1 MTFTLIITNNIVEPL
16 SNKIIKAAVMQKFLA
31 KKKLIGKTNLLGKK
45 KLSYPLILAAL
56 LPVLTAS
63 VFVKVAAA
71 IQPAEELLAKQPN
84 IVVIMSDD
92 HAANAI
98 SSYQGRLSSVFKT
111 PNIDRLATN
120 GVRFNG
126 MYANNSIC
134 TPSRAA
140 ILTGQYS
147 HTNGVKTLADSLDR
161 NKDNVAKQLQSAG
174 YQTAIVGKWH
184 LKTEPSGFDYYN
196 VLPNQGEY
204 FDPKLKEVGKK
215 WQNGKKGGEV
225 HSGYVTDVI
234 TDVSLNWLSKR
245 NENKR
250 DENKPFMLMI
260 NHKAPHGLWQPAKRH
275 ENFLADVKIP
285 EPDSL
290 YNRGK
295 HGPTNA
301 VIIDGK
307 AGQQFGSSVSR
318 RMEGRG
324 LVTRMLDKDWPTG
337 PLELESY
344 DWNTVVSAAYQK
356 YLKDY
361 LRTIKAVD
369 ENVGRVLDYLDA
381 NGLTEN
387 TLIIYTSDQGM
398 MLGEHDYYDKRW
410 IYEESIQMPFLVQF
424 PKALTSDNKTSEKSS
439 AGKVSDELF
448 LNIDIAPTLLDLA
461 GVKTPKAMQGQSFKA
476 ALSEPE
482 TTNGRDAIYYR
493 YWLHMSH
500 HTIPAHYGI
509 RTKTHKL
516 AFFYGLPLDGNGAM
530 PAATP
535 PYWELY
541 DLANDPKEMT
551 NLYPSKDSDLL
562 KIQLKAQLT
571 QLKKD
576 IGDTDEHYPSL
587 IAVKAL
593 HWNQ

>member
-1 MTFTLIITNNIVEPL
+1 MNFTTKINNTFFTSL
-16 SNKIIKAAVMQKFLA
+16 KF
-31 KKKLIGKTNLLGKK
+31 
-45 KLSYPLILAAL
+45 SVLAAT
-56 LPVLTAS
+56 VCSTA
-63 VFVKVAAA
+63 VFGKNK
-71 IQPAEELLAKQPN
+71 PAEALAKQPN
-84 IVVIMSDD
+84 IVFIMSDD
-92 HAANAI
+92 HAANAV

-111 PNIDRLATN
+111 PNIDRLATE

-147 HTNGVKTLADSLDR
+147 HTNGVKTLADPFDR
-161 NKDNVAKQLQSAG
+161 KKDNVAKQLQSAG

-204 FDPKLKEVGKK
+204 FDPKLKQIGNK
-215 WQNGKKGGEV
+215 WQNGKKGGKV
-225 HSGYVTDVI
+225 YPGYVTDVV
-234 TDVSLNWLSKR
+234 TDVGINWL
-245 NENKR
+245 NKR

-260 NHKAPHGLWQPAKRH
+260 HHKAPHGLWQPAKRH

-295 HGPTNA
+295 HGPTDA

-324 LVTRMLDKDWPTG
+324 LVTRMLDKSWPTG
-337 PLELESY
+337 PLQLESY

-361 LRTIKAVD
+361 LRTVKAVD

-387 TLIIYTSDQGM
+387 TIVIYTSDQGM

-410 IYEESIQMPFLVQF
+410 IYEESIQMPFLVRY
-424 PKALTSDNKTSEKSS
+424 PKAHN
-439 AGKVSDELF
+439 AGKKVAGKKASGKTTDELF
-448 LNIDIAPTLLDLA
+448 LNIDIAPTLLDVA
-461 GVKTPKAMQGQSFKA
+461 GISTPKNMQGQSFKS
-476 ALSEPE
+476 ALVNPE
-482 TTNGRDAIYYR
+482 QAKGRDAIYYR
-493 YWLHMSH
+493 YWLHMAH
-500 HTIPAHYGI
+500 HTIPAHYGV
-509 RTKTHKL
+509 RTKSHKL
-516 AFFYGLPLDGNGAM
+516 AFFYGLPLDANGAM

-541 DLANDPKEMT
+541 DLDNDPKEMN
-551 NLYPSKDSDLL
+551 NLYPDQESGPL
-562 KIQLKAQLT
+562 KAELKQVLSQLKNEV
-571 QLKKD
+571 
-576 IGDTDEHYPSL
+576 GDTDDVYPTL
-587 IAVKAL
+587 MAVKAE
-593 HWNQ
+593 HWNK

>member
-1 MTFTLIITNNIVEPL
+1 MTFTLKRTNNIAEPL
-16 SNKIIKAAVMQKFLA
+16 SNKTVKVAIMQKS
-31 KKKLIGKTNLLGKK
+31 KTQVV
-45 KLSYPLILAAL
+45 LSKTLTLAAL
-56 LPVLTAS
+56 LPMLSAGL
-63 VFVKVAAA
+63 FVSEVVA
-71 IQPAEELLAKQPN
+71 IQPVDKELSSSKAIAKQPN
-84 IVVIMSDD
+84 IVFIMSDD

-147 HTNGVKTLADSLDR
+147 HTNGVKTLADPLDR
-161 NKDNVAKQLQSAG
+161 KKDNVAKQLQASG

-184 LKTEPSGFDYYN
+184 LKTQPSGFGYYN

-204 FDPKLKEVGKK
+204 FDPKLKEIGKK

-225 HSGYVTDVI
+225 HPGYVTDVI
-234 TDVSLNWLSKR
+234 TDISLNWLDKR
-245 NENKR
+245 H
-250 DENKPFMLMI
+250 ENKPFMLMI
-260 NHKAPHGLWQPAKRH
+260 HHKAPHGLWKPAKRH

-295 HGPTNA
+295 HGPTDA

-324 LVTRMLDKDWPTG
+324 LVTRMLNKDWPTG
-337 PLELESY
+337 PLELDSY

-387 TLIIYTSDQGM
+387 TIVIYTSDQGM

-424 PKALTSDNKTSEKSS
+424 PKGQVVENKSAGKSS
-439 AGKVSDELF
+439 AGKVSNELF

-461 GVKTPKAMQGQSFKA
+461 GVNKPQAMQGQSFKA
-476 ALSEPE
+476 ALAQPE

-493 YWLHMSH
+493 YWLHMAH

-516 AFFYGLPLDGNGAM
+516 AFFYGLPLDANGAM

-541 DLANDPKEMT
+541 DLANDPKEMN
-551 NLYPSKDSDLL
+551 NLYPSEKSASV
-562 KIQLKAQLT
+562 KEKLKAQLS
-571 QLKKD
+571 QLKID
-576 IGDTDEHYPSL
+576 IGDTDEQYPSL
-587 IAVKAL
+587 MAVKAE
-593 HWNQ
+593 HWNK

>member
-1 MTFTLIITNNIVEPL
+1 MTFTNKKRTKNTVEPL
-16 SNKIIKAAVMQKFLA
+16 SNEIIKAAVMKKCLA
-31 KKKLIGKTNLLGKK
+31 KIKLISKAKLLGKK
-45 KLSYPLILAAL
+45 NSLTLLAL
-56 LPVLTAS
+56 LPVLTAGI
-63 VFVKVAAA
+63 FANKAAA
-71 IQPAEELLAKQPN
+71 IQPAAGEIAKRPN

-147 HTNGVKTLADSLDR
+147 HTNGVKTLADPLDR
-161 NKDNVAKQLQSAG
+161 DKDNVAKQLQAAG

-225 HSGYVTDVI
+225 HPGYVTDVI
-234 TDVSLNWLSKR
+234 TDVSLNWLNKR
-245 NENKR
+245 NESSRNK
-250 DENKPFMLMI
+250 NKPFMLMI
-260 NHKAPHGLWQPAKRH
+260 NHKAPHGLWKPAKRH

-324 LVTRMLDKDWPTG
+324 LVTRMLNKDWPTG
-337 PLELESY
+337 PLELDSY

-356 YLKDY
+356 YLKEY

-369 ENVGRVLDYLDA
+369 ENVGRVLDYLDD

-387 TLIIYTSDQGM
+387 TVIIYTSDQGM

-410 IYEESIQMPFLVQF
+410 IYEESIQMPFLVQA
-424 PKALTSDNKTSEKSS
+424 PKSITSKSS
-439 AGKVSDELF
+439 KRISPKGKVSDELF

-461 GVKTPKAMQGQSFKA
+461 GLKTPKAMQGQSFKA
-476 ALSEPE
+476 ALKEPE

-493 YWLHMSH
+493 YWLHMAH

-516 AFFYGLPLDGNGAM
+516 VFFYGLPLDANGAM

-541 DLANDPKEMT
+541 DLANDPKEMN
-551 NLYPSKDSDLL
+551 NLYPSENSSAVKA
-562 KIQLKAQLT
+562 KLKAQLT

-576 IGDTDEHYPSL
+576 IGDTDEKYPSL
-587 IAVKAL
+587 MAVKAQ
-593 HWNQ
+593 HWNK

>member
-1 MTFTLIITNNIVEPL
+1 MMKFTTKIKSTLLSSLKFSALASIVC
-16 SNKIIKAAVMQKFLA
+16 STV
-31 KKKLIGKTNLLGKK
+31 
-45 KLSYPLILAAL
+45 
-56 LPVLTAS
+56 VS
-63 VFVKVAAA
+63 VDV
-71 IQPAEELLAKQPN
+71 LAKQPN
-84 IVVIMSDD
+84 IVFIMSDD
-92 HAANAI
+92 HAANAV
-98 SSYQGRLSSVFKT
+98 SSYNGRLSSVFKT
-111 PNIDRLATN
+111 PNIDRLATE

-147 HTNGVKTLADSLDR
+147 HTNGVKTLADPLDR
-161 NKDNVAKQLQSAG
+161 KKDNVAKQLQQAG

-196 VLPNQGEY
+196 VLPNQGDY
-204 FDPKLKEVGKK
+204 FEPKLKEIGKK
-215 WQNGKKGGEV
+215 WQNGKKGGETYP
-225 HSGYVTDVI
+225 GYVTDVI
-234 TDVSLNWLSKR
+234 TDVGINWL
-245 NENKR
+245 NKR
-250 DENKPFMLMI
+250 DEDKPFMLMI
-260 NHKAPHGLWQPAKRH
+260 HHKAPHGLWEPAKRH

-295 HGPTNA
+295 HGPTDA

-324 LVTRMLDKDWPTG
+324 LVTRMLDETWPTG
-337 PLELESY
+337 KLKLDSY
-344 DWNTVVSAAYQK
+344 DWDTVVSAAYQK
-356 YLKDY
+356 YLKEY
-361 LRTIKAVD
+361 LRTVKAVD

-381 NGLTEN
+381 NGLTDD
-387 TLIIYTSDQGM
+387 TIVIYTSDQGM

-410 IYEESIQMPFLVQF
+410 IYEESIQMPFLVRY
-424 PKALTSDNKTSEKSS
+424 PKAKS
-439 AGKVSDELF
+439 AGKTSDELF
-448 LNIDIAPTLLDLA
+448 LNLDIAPTLLDFA
-461 GVKTPKAMQGQSFKA
+461 GVSAPKTMQGQSFKSV
-476 ALSEPE
+476 LVDPE
-482 TTNGRDAIYYR
+482 QAKGRDAIYYR
-493 YWLHMSH
+493 YWLHMAH

-516 AFFYGLPLDGNGAM
+516 AFFYGLPLDANGAM

-541 DLANDPKEMT
+541 DLKNDPKEMN
-551 NLYPSKDSDLL
+551 NLYPNKDSA
-562 KIQLKAQLT
+562 QLKSE
-571 QLKKD
+571 LKQALIHLKTH
-576 IGDTDEHYPSL
+576 IGETDDVYPAL
-587 IAVKAL
+587 MAVNAK

>member
-1 MTFTLIITNNIVEPL
+1 MKFKTKIKSTLLTSLKFSALASIVC
-16 SNKIIKAAVMQKFLA
+16 S
-31 KKKLIGKTNLLGKK
+31 
-45 KLSYPLILAAL
+45 
-56 LPVLTAS
+56 TAS
-63 VFVKVAAA
+63 FAEKVNAQA
-71 IQPAEELLAKQPN
+71 LAKQPN
-84 IVVIMSDD
+84 IVFIMSDD

-111 PNIDRLATN
+111 PNIDRLATG

-134 TPSRAA
+134 TPARAA

-147 HTNGVKTLADSLDR
+147 HTNGVKTLADPLDR
-161 NKDNVAKQLQSAG
+161 KKDNVAKQLQSAG
-174 YQTAIVGKWH
+174 YQTAVVGKWH
-184 LKTEPSGFDYYN
+184 LKTQPSGFDYYN

-204 FDPKLKEVGKK
+204 FDPKLKEIGQK
-215 WQNGKKGGEV
+215 WQNGKKGGQV
-225 HSGYVTDVI
+225 HPGYVTDVI
-234 TDVSLNWLSKR
+234 TDVGLNWL
-245 NENKR
+245 NKR
-250 DENKPFMLMI
+250 DEDKPFMLMI
-260 NHKAPHGLWQPAKRH
+260 HHKAPHGLWQPAKRH

-295 HGPTNA
+295 HGPTDA

-324 LVTRMLDKDWPTG
+324 LVTRMLNKDWPTG
-337 PLELESY
+337 PLELNSY

-369 ENVGRVLDYLDA
+369 ENVGRVLDYLDD

-387 TLIIYTSDQGM
+387 TIVIYTSDQGM

-410 IYEESIQMPFLVQF
+410 IYEESIQMPFLVQY
-424 PKALTSDNKTSEKSS
+424 PKADS
-439 AGKVSDELF
+439 AGKITNELF

-461 GVKTPKAMQGQSFKA
+461 GVNKPETMQGDTFRT
-476 ALSEPE
+476 ALVEPE
-482 TTNGRDAIYYR
+482 SAEGRDAIYYR
-493 YWLHMSH
+493 YWLHMAH
-500 HTIPAHYGI
+500 HTVPAHYGI

-516 AFFYGLPLDGNGAM
+516 AFFYGLPLDANGAM

-541 DLANDPKEMT
+541 DLASDPKEMN
-551 NLYPSKDSDLL
+551 NLYPNEESSAVKA
-562 KIQLKAQLT
+562 KLKAQLS
-571 QLKKD
+571 QLKIE
-576 IGDTDEHYPSL
+576 IGDTDEQYPSL
-587 IAVKAL
+587 TAVKAL
-593 HWNQ
+593 HWNK